1 MAQENIFSIIAQG
14 VGNANQNIVDTY
26 TLLEKLSIR
35 IDEIHSALFPQDI
48 AEPTSDGA
56 TTNDKE

>member
-26 TLLEKLSIR
+26 KLLESLTEKIN
-35 IDEIHSALFPQDI
+35 EMHEALFKTDI
-48 AEPTSDGA
+48 APNEDGSP
-56 TTNDKE
+56 K